1 MKIIKPD
8 ESHKKEFLNYV
19 LEAYLANEKEI
30 PLNYKGNYEI
40 WLRDIKNEEK
50 GINLKEN
57 RVSATTYFV
66 FDNNKIVGTLSIRHN
81 LDLPCVYNFVGHIG
95 YNVRVSERNKGYGKK
110 ILELG
115 LKECKKMQIENV
127 LITCLESNIA
137 SKKII
142 LSQGGILE
150 NKIYF
155 EEEDENICRYIIK
168 NYS

>member
-1 MKIIKPD
+1 
-8 ESHKKEFLNYV
+8 
-19 LEAYLANEKEI
+19 
-30 PLNYKGNYEI
+30 
-40 WLRDIKNEEK
+40 
-50 GINLKEN
+50 
-57 RVSATTYFV
+57 
-66 FDNNKIVGTLSIRHN
+66 
-81 LDLPCVYNFVGHIG
+81 
-95 YNVRVSERNKGYGKK
+95 
-110 ILELG
+110 
-115 LKECKKMQIENV
+115 MQIENV